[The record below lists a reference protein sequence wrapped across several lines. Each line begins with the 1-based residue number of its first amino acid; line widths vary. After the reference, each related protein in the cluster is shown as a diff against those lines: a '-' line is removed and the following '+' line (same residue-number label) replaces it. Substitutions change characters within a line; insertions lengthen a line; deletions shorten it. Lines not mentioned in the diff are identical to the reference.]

1 MELFHPVRWGR
12 INHYLLKHMDLCY
25 DLKSVITDEA
35 DESSRTI
42 IVSHSEYL
50 KSPPPPFTKG
60 GSPRCPL
67 FVKGGVHEIPLL

>member
-42 IVSHSEYL
+42 IVSHSGYL
-50 KSPPPPFTKG
+50 KSPPRPPLQKG
-60 GSPRCPL
+60 G
-67 FVKGGVHEIPLL
+67 GVEDVPFL